1 MSRPSYYLVNHTR
14 KEFHYFENKQSI
26 FKVLQESLAY
36 PGWKETD
43 DLHVESELS
52 DSTALI
58 EHLLND
64 LEYKDLQAVVEAGCI
79 GCDESIQ
86 CGSNGYCAKCWNER
100 YGCENEEYPQKGMC
114 YCCMFPI
121 EKGRDSDYCKVCY
134 EELEECSERGYR
146 YAAANY

>member
-1 MSRPSYYLVNHTR
+1 MSPPSYYLVNHSR

-36 PGWKETD
+36 PGWKDTD

-52 DSTALI
+52 GSTVLI

-64 LEYKDLQAVVEAGCI
+64 LEYKDLHATDGCI

-86 CGSNGYCAKCWNER
+86 CGANGYCAKCWNER
-100 YGCENEEYPQKGMC
+100 FGCEEKEEDEACIECNDPILGGAKG
-114 YCCMFPI
+114 YCEQCWQ
-121 EKGRDSDYCKVCY
+121 RTLRY
-134 EELEECSERGYR
+134 EDDCE
-146 YAAANY
+146 